1 MADRPPIDR
10 PTAEVLDRY
19 LAGECSEDE
28 VAKVRRYLMAHPETA
43 LVLQRLLQGLDH
55 EEVRPRAP
63 DSAASWEALR
73 RRLHESE
80 QPVPPPS
87 EAQPSRPRHR
97 TPSAGRRQFAGLI
110 PRSYAPS
117 WRGPLAASAVVL
129 LVASALLTLNQRTSR
144 QPVPPPRPEPRTYAT
159 GNGERAQLRL
169 TDGTRIRIA
178 PASRL
183 RVAADFGVDRRDVYL
198 EGEAYFDV
206 VHDAQRPFTVFA
218 GNASAQDLG
227 TQFSVRSYAEDGA
240 VQVVVREGAVAMSG
254 VGRLA
259 PGDLGRLSAD
269 GRTTLK
275 HNVSLDA
282 YTAWLDGRLV
292 FRDTPL
298 AEVLRTLA
306 RWHDVDVRI
315 ADSSL
320 AAMPF
325 TGELAEASV
334 GTSIDLVSR
343 VLGLRARRDGAVIT
357 LERIPGL
364 DPRTDHPDPEARTP

>member
-1 MADRPPIDR
+1 VADRPPIDG
-10 PTAEVLDRY
+10 PTAEFLDRY

-28 VAKVRRYLMAHPETA
+28 VARVRRYLMAHPESA
-43 LVLQRLLQGLDH
+43 FVLQSLLRRLDH
-55 EEVRPRAP
+55 EDVRPRAP
-63 DSAASWEALR
+63 DSAASWEALH
-73 RRLHESE
+73 RRLHESGR
-80 QPVPPPS
+80 PVPPSP
-87 EAQPSRPRHR
+87 EAQPSRPRHG
-97 TPSAGRRQFAGLI
+97 TSSPGQRQFAALI
-110 PRSYAPS
+110 PRSHAS
-117 WRGPLAASAVVL
+117 WWRGPLAASAMLL
-129 LVASALLTLNQRTSR
+129 LVASALLTLNQRSSR
-144 QPVPPPRPEPRTYAT
+144 RLVPPPRPEPRTYTT

-169 TDGTRIRIA
+169 TDGTRVRIA

-183 RVAADFGVDRRDVYL
+183 RIAADFGVDRRDVYL

-206 VHDAQRPFTVFA
+206 VHDEQRPFTVFA

-254 VGRLA
+254 VGRLV
-259 PGDLGRLSAD
+259 PGDLGRLGAD

-306 RWHDVDVRI
+306 RWHDLDTRI
-315 ADSSL
+315 ADSAL
-320 AAMPF
+320 ATMPF
-325 TGELAEASV
+325 TGELTDASAS
-334 GTSIDLVSR
+334 TSLDLVSR
-343 VLGLRARRDGAVIT
+343 VLGLRARRDGTVIT

-364 DPRTDHPDPEARTP
+364 DPRPDHPDPEARTR